1 MKRTNV
7 EIKARCPDHDGIRR
21 LLRERGA
28 EFRGEDRQTDTYF
41 RVPEGRLKL
50 REGTIENNLIF
61 YRRDDRKGPGLSD
74 VELYPSPDPAG
85 LKAVLGRALEVLL
98 TVRKKREIWYL
109 ENVRFHIDEVDG
121 LGSFVEIEAID
132 SEGTRSPSELRRQC
146 REYMEHLG
154 IPEKQLVA
162 VSYSDLLMNS

>member
-7 EIKARCPDHDGIRR
+7 EIKARCPDPGGIRR
-21 LLRERGA
+21 LLREHGA

-41 RVPEGRLKL
+41 RVPDGRLKL
-50 REGTIENNLIF
+50 REGTIEKNLIF
-61 YRRDDRKGPGLSD
+61 YRRDDREGPGLSD
-74 VELYPSPDPAG
+74 VELYPTAEPAG

-98 TVRKKREIWYL
+98 VVRKKREIWYL
-109 ENVRFHIDEVDG
+109 ENVKFHIDEVDG

-132 SEGTRSPSELRRQC
+132 SEGNRSPSELRRQC
-146 REYMEHLG
+146 RGYMDLLG

-162 VSYSDLLMNS
+162 VSYSDLLMKS

>member
-7 EIKARCPDHDGIRR
+7 EIKARCPDPGAIRR
-21 LLRERGA
+21 LLREREA

-61 YRRDDRKGPGLSD
+61 YRRDDKEGPGLSD
-74 VELYPSPDPAG
+74 VELHPAPRPAG
-85 LKAVLGRALEVLL
+85 LKAVLARALEVLL

-109 ENVRFHIDEVDG
+109 ENVKFHIDEVDG

-132 SEGTRSPSELRRQC
+132 SDGTRSPAELRRQC
-146 REYMEHLG
+146 RGYMEFLG
-154 IPEKQLVA
+154 IPEEKLVA
-162 VSYSDLLMNS
+162 VSYSDLLMKT